1 MARISKDI
9 QRREARARLAR
20 AELIIG
26 HSFADPSLLIG
37 ALTHPSALEDSSAER
52 SYERLE
58 FLGDSVVGLVVAEE
72 LFARFPGMSE
82 GGMTRIK
89 ISLVAGSTLSVVAS
103 DLGLG
108 ETILFGNSYQGTGGR
123 GITSALENV
132 YEAVV
137 AALYLDAGMEV
148 ARDWV
153 LATLGPRISEDVAN
167 SPENPKSL
175 LQEALQARGVLPTYR
190 LAGQEGPPHDR
201 TFTSEVLAG
210 DEVIGSGTGSS
221 KKEAEARAA
230 ASALDSLL

>member
-1 MARISKDI
+1 MARISRDI
-9 QRREARARLAR
+9 QRRESRERIAR
-20 AELIIG
+20 AEKILG
-26 HSFADPSLLIG
+26 HQFADPSLLRG
-37 ALTHPSALEDSSAER
+37 ALTHPSALEETTAER

-72 LFARFPGMSE
+72 IFARFPDMSE

-89 ISLVAGSTLSVVAS
+89 ISLVAGTTLSVVAS
-103 DLGLG
+103 ELGLG

-148 ARDWV
+148 AREWV

-190 LAGQEGPPHDR
+190 LAGQDGPPHDR
-201 TFTSEVLAG
+201 TFTAEVLAG
-210 DEVIGSGTGSS
+210 DEVIGTGSGSS
-221 KKEAEARAA
+221 KKEAEASAA
-230 ASALDSLL
+230 ASALESLL